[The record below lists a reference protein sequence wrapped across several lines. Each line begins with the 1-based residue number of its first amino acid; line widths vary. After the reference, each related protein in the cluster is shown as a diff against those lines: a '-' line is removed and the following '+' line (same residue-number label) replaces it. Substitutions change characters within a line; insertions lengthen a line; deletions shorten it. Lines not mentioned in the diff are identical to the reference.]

1 MLEIIIFA
9 DNSVRNWDN
18 VMRPTFLFNEGQR
31 RKYFEIKCA
40 SRSVLLSILFIV
52 VATLNSYKYKKVIKY
67 LFKN

>member
-40 SRSVLLSILFIV
+40 SRSVYFYQFYLLLWLHLIV
-52 VATLNSYKYKKVIKY
+52 TNIKR
-67 LFKN
+67 